1 MEKDVKKMLLKKYAK
16 AYKLAESYEDK
27 FEIILKVIELDPTLE
42 ETIGIVLDDVEYWD
56 VWDVYNYIEE
66 NKDRLNKLFGGK

>member
-27 FEIILKVIELDPTLE
+27 FEIILKVIELDPSLE
-42 ETIGIVLDDVEYWD
+42 EVIGFTMDDVELWD
-56 VWDVYNYIEE
+56 VWDVYNFMDE

>member
-27 FEIILKVIELDPTLE
+27 FEIILKVIELDPNLE
-42 ETIGIVLDDVEYWD
+42 EVIGFTMDDVELWD
-56 VWDVYNYIEE
+56 VWDVYNFMDE

>member
-42 ETIGIVLDDVEYWD
+42 EVIGVTLDDVEYWD
-56 VWDVYNYIEE
+56 VWDVYNYMED

>member
-1 MEKDVKKMLLKKYAK
+1 MLLKKYAK

-27 FEIILKVIELDPTLE
+27 FEIILKVIELDPNLE
-42 ETIGIVLDDVEYWD
+42 EVIGFTMDDVELWD
-56 VWDVYNYIEE
+56 VWDVYNFMDE

>member
-27 FEIILKVIELDPTLE
+27 FEIILKVIELDSTLE
-42 ETIGIVLDDVEYWD
+42 EVIGIVLDDVEYWD
-56 VWDVYNYIEE
+56 VWDVYNYMEE

>member
-42 ETIGIVLDDVEYWD
+42 EVIGIVLDDVDYWD
-56 VWDVYNYIEE
+56 VWDIYNFMDE
-66 NKDRLNKLFGGK
+66 NKKRLNKLFGGR

>member
-27 FEIILKVIELDPTLE
+27 FEILLKVIELDPSLE
-42 ETIGIVLDDVEYWD
+42 EVIGLTFDDIELWD
-56 VWDVYNYIEE
+56 VWDIYNFMDE
-66 NKDRLNKLFGGK
+66 NKKRLDKLFGGR